1 MVEAWCEWREIGGYR
16 VVYCR
21 EWRHLGEP
29 FLGVGNTK
37 LGRRIITYSIP
48 PDTVRFP
55 GGRSV
60 VTCPGATPWCRMY
73 CYVKNPAKRI
83 SWPTNV
89 SKYASNLVLFFE
101 AGPDRFAEMLAE
113 KIRRVQR
120 ERNTL
125 KIVRVHVGG
134 DLFSEEYN
142 ESIRAVAESL
152 PDYQFYAYTRSWL
165 IPELKAS
172 LERLRRLPNFVVY
185 ASTDPD
191 TGPPPEGW
199 LEACCVDTAYSPG
212 FKPYTKTVRCRE
224 EVAGI
229 TCEECKICI
238 YGRASVHWEV
248 IR

>member
-1 MVEAWCEWREIGGYR
+1 LSEAWCEWRVVGGYR

-21 EWRHLGEP
+21 GWKHLGEP
-29 FLGVGNTK
+29 FLGAGNDKVG
-37 LGRRIITYSIP
+37 RIITYTIP

-55 GGRSV
+55 RGRSV
-60 VTCPGATPWCRMY
+60 VTCPGATPWCRMH
-73 CYVKNPAKRI
+73 CYAKNPAKRI
-83 SWPTNV
+83 SQPMNV

-101 AGPDRFAEMLAE
+101 VGPDRFAEMLAE
-113 KIRRVQR
+113 KIKRVQR
-120 ERNTL
+120 ARHTL
-125 KIVRVHVGG
+125 KIVRVHVAG
-134 DLFSEEYN
+134 DFFSEEYV
-142 ESIRAVAESL
+142 EAFRAVAESL

-165 IPELKAS
+165 IPELKPS
-172 LERLRRLPNFVVY
+172 VERLRRLPNFVVY

-191 TGPPPEGW
+191 TGPPPPGW

-212 FKPYTKTVRCRE
+212 FRPYTKTIRCRE
-224 EVAGI
+224 EVAGV